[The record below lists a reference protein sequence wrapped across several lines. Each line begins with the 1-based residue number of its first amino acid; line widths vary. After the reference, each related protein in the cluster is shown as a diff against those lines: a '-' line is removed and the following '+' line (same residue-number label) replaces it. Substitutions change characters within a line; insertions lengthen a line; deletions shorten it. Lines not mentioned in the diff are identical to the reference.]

1 VPNQEDLQQEQ
12 QTLLVATLLIKQVI
26 QSSVQLKMQLIDD
39 KKIEEDGK

>member
-1 VPNQEDLQQEQ
+1 VPNQEDLQQGQ
-12 QTLLVATLLIKQVI
+12 QTLLVATLLIEQVI